1 MKAQGILDGQ
11 IHDSSDTLKEML
23 FVAKAVPDLLVV
35 EGTENVIYEIRK
47 VAVEVA
53 TVMSEYMESSSLA
66 SKSSSP
72 ATFPLIV
79 LI

>member
-11 IHDSSDTLKEML
+11 IRDLSDTLKEML
-23 FVAKAVPDLLVV
+23 FVAKAVPDLFIV
-35 EGTENVIYEIRK
+35 EGTENVINEIGK
-47 VAVEVA
+47 VAMEVA
-53 TVMSEYMESSSLA
+53 TLMSEYMESSSLA